1 VDKKT
6 SWKIEFSR
14 ELERAMLANSSGKIG
29 MARVCA
35 RRAAG
40 IVIGEYLRRQGFGG
54 STKSAYNNLS
64 IFINLPDVDDRYKE
78 ICSHF
83 LMKVN
88 QDHMLPVDADLI
100 HDATLLK
107 HSLLYDHKG

>member
-1 VDKKT
+1 
-6 SWKIEFSR
+6 
-14 ELERAMLANSSGKIG
+14 

-40 IVIGEYLRRQGFGG
+40 IVVGEYLRRQGFDG
-54 STKSAYNNLS
+54 STKSAYNNLN
-64 IFINLPDVDDRYKE
+64 IFFNLPDVDDKYKE

-88 QDHMLPVDADLI
+88 RDHKLPVDADLI
-100 HDATLLK
+100 HDATWLKYMLLN
-107 HSLLYDHKG
+107 DRKG